1 MTEAAWLAAAAIDRT
16 VREFALK
23 HLSDRKRRLFAC
35 ACCRRVWDVL
45 GHDDLR
51 RGVEAAELHADGLLN
66 KRALAAAR
74 EAVDRHTGAQD
85 ARDFHALAV
94 KWALERHRQ
103 FPLCSSQY
111 ASEALAASGRR
122 KFWSAAYQRA
132 VAAEQ
137 AEQVVLLR
145 DVVGNPFRPVAFA
158 AEWRTSTAVA
168 LAQEMYESRDF
179 GAMPILAD
187 ALQDAGCDSGDVLDH
202 CRAAAPHVRGCW
214 VVDLVLGKE

>member
-1 MTEAAWLAAAAIDRT
+1 MTEAAWLAAAGIDRT

-35 ACCRRVWDVL
+35 ACCRRIRAVL

-51 RGVEAAELHADGLLN
+51 NGIEAAELHADGLLN
-66 KRALAAAR
+66 KRGLTEAR
-74 EAVDRHTGAQD
+74 D

-94 KWALERHRQ
+94 KWALDRHRQ

-111 ASEALAASGRR
+111 ASEALAAAGRR
-122 KFWSAAYQRA
+122 KFWSAAYQKA

-145 DVVGNPFRPVAFA
+145 DVVGNPFRPVVFA
-158 AEWRTSTAVA
+158 PEWRTSTAVS
-168 LAQEMYESRDF
+168 LAQQMYESRDF
-179 GAMPILAD
+179 SPMPILAD
-187 ALQDAGCDSGDVLDH
+187 ALQDAGCDSGAVLDH
-202 CRAAAPHVRGCW
+202 CRAAAPHARGCW
-214 VVDLVLGKE
+214 VADLVLGRE

>member
-1 MTEAAWLAAAAIDRT
+1 MTEAEWLAAAGLDRT

-35 ACCRRVWDVL
+35 ACCRRIWDVL
-45 GHDDLR
+45 AHDDLR
-51 RGVEAAELHADGLLN
+51 HGVGAAELHADGLLN
-66 KRALAAAR
+66 AR
-74 EAVDRHTGAQD
+74 EVTVARERIDRHTGAQD

-94 KWALERHRQ
+94 KWALDRHRQ

-111 ASEALAASGRR
+111 ASEATAATGRR
-122 KFWSAAYQRA
+122 FWSAAYQKA

-158 AEWRTSTAVA
+158 LEWRTSTAVA

-187 ALQDAGCDSGDVLDH
+187 ALQDAGCDSDDVLTH

-214 VVDLVLGKE
+214 VADLVLGKE